1 MQLKNIDMNFVR
13 EIFISGAN
21 NISNKKEYINEL
33 NVFPVP
39 DGDTG
44 TNMTL
49 TIMSA
54 VAELERLD
62 KLTANTI
69 AKAVSNGSLRG
80 ARGNSGVILSQL
92 FRGFCKD
99 IKDKDEITLEALA
112 SAFAHAT
119 ESAYKAVMKPKEGTI
134 LTVARVMAEKASELL
149 STEDDIVEYL
159 EKIVGYG
166 DKALARTPEM
176 LPVLKE
182 AGVVD
187 SGGQGLMEIMRGF
200 LLALK
205 GEPVK
210 LEGEAVPQKLARGAG
225 LLEDIPTITPSSM
238 KGSSRDDIST
248 ADIKLGYCTE
258 FIILLDKE
266 ISDEQ
271 VEGIKKFLLSIGD
284 SLVCV
289 ADDEVVKIHIHT
301 NHPGLAF
308 EEGLKYG
315 QLTRCKID
323 NMREEHVER
332 ISFSMTP
339 GMAAEELNSKGNSK
353 EKSKENSNKNSKEK
367 SKEDSNENS
376 KEDSNKNSKEDS
388 INNSITDSD
397 ADSNVQAEE
406 GPKEPP
412 KKYGF
417 VVVSAG
423 EGLSTIFTEIGVDYV
438 IQGGQTMNPSTDD
451 ILSAIEN
458 VNAEN
463 VFVLPNNKNI
473 VLAANQA
480 ASITEDK
487 KVVVVPTSTIPQ
499 GIAAM
504 LCFNP
509 DAEPDDNLDA
519 MTGALSEIKTGEV
532 TFAVRDTSVD
542 GKEIRKNNIMGISDH
557 GIEVVGTEIDE
568 VTTKLVEILVDEDS
582 GLVSIYY
589 GEDITKETAEE
600 FAAKLE
606 EELGSK
612 DFDVEVDVRYGGQ
625 PIYYYILSVE

>member
-1 MQLKNIDMNFVR
+1 MQLKNIDMNFVK

-62 KLTANTI
+62 KLTAHSI

-134 LTVARVMAEKASELL
+134 LTVARVMAEKAAELL

-205 GEPVK
+205 GHPVK

-225 LLEDIPTITPSSM
+225 LLEDIPTITPGSM

-248 ADIKLGYCTE
+248 ADIKYGYCTE

-266 ISDEQ
+266 ISDDQ

-339 GMAAEELNSKGNSK
+339 GMAAEENVTKNDSKNDSTKNGSK
-353 EKSKENSNKNSKEK
+353 IEENTEAKEEAEVKA
-367 SKEDSNENS
+367 EDP
-376 KEDSNKNSKEDS
+376 
-388 INNSITDSD
+388 
-397 ADSNVQAEE
+397 Q
-406 GPKEPP
+406 EPP

-451 ILSAIEN
+451 IISAIEK

-480 ASITEDK
+480 ASIIEDK
-487 KVVVVPTSTIPQ
+487 KVMVVSTSTIPQ

-504 LCFNP
+504 LCFNE
-509 DAEPDDNLDA
+509 DAEPDENLEA
-519 MTGALSEIKTGEV
+519 MNGAKEDIKTGEV

-568 VTTKLVEILVDEDS
+568 VTTKLVEKLVDEDA

-589 GEDITKETAEE
+589 GEDITKENAEE
-600 FAAKLE
+600 FASKLE

>member
-1 MQLKNIDMNFVR
+1 MQLKNIDMNFVK

-62 KLTANTI
+62 KLTAHSI

-134 LTVARVMAEKASELL
+134 LTVARVMAEKAAELL

-205 GEPVK
+205 GQPVK

-225 LLEDIPTITPSSM
+225 LLEDIPTITPGSM

-248 ADIKLGYCTE
+248 ADIKYGYCTE

-266 ISDEQ
+266 ISDDQ

-339 GMAAEELNSKGNSK
+339 GMAAEENVTKNDSKNDSTKNGSK
-353 EKSKENSNKNSKEK
+353 IEENTEAKEEAEVKV
-367 SKEDSNENS
+367 EDP
-376 KEDSNKNSKEDS
+376 
-388 INNSITDSD
+388 
-397 ADSNVQAEE
+397 Q
-406 GPKEPP
+406 EPP

-423 EGLSTIFTEIGVDYV
+423 EGLSTIFTEIGVDHV

-451 ILSAIEN
+451 IISAIEK

-487 KVVVVPTSTIPQ
+487 KVMVVSTSTIPQ

-504 LCFNP
+504 LCFNE
-509 DAEPDDNLDA
+509 DAEPDENLEA
-519 MTGALSEIKTGEV
+519 MNGAKEDIKTGEV

-568 VTTKLVEILVDEDS
+568 VTTKLVEKLVDEDA

-589 GEDITKETAEE
+589 GEDITKENAEE
-600 FAAKLE
+600 FASKLE
-606 EELGSK
+606 DELGSK

>member
-1 MQLKNIDMNFVR
+1 MQLKNIDMNFVK

-62 KLTANTI
+62 KLTAHSI

-134 LTVARVMAEKASELL
+134 LTVARVMAEKAAELL

-200 LLALK
+200 LLARK
-205 GEPVK
+205 GQPVK
-210 LEGEAVPQKLARGAG
+210 LEGQAVPQKLARGAG
-225 LLEDIPTITPSSM
+225 LVEDIPTITPVAM

-248 ADIKLGYCTE
+248 ADIKYGYCTE

-266 ISDEQ
+266 ISDDQ

-339 GMAAEELNSKGNSK
+339 GMAAEENGTNNDSKNDSTKNGSK
-353 EKSKENSNKNSKEK
+353 IEENTEAKEEAEVKA
-367 SKEDSNENS
+367 EDP
-376 KEDSNKNSKEDS
+376 
-388 INNSITDSD
+388 
-397 ADSNVQAEE
+397 Q
-406 GPKEPP
+406 EPP

-451 ILSAIEN
+451 IISAIEK

-487 KVVVVPTSTIPQ
+487 KVMVVSTSTIPQ

-504 LCFNP
+504 LCFNE
-509 DAEPDDNLDA
+509 DAEPDENLEA
-519 MTGALSEIKTGEV
+519 MNGAKEDIKTGEV

-568 VTTKLVEILVDEDS
+568 VTTKLVEKLVDEDA

-589 GEDITKETAEE
+589 GEDITKENAEE
-600 FAAKLE
+600 FASKLE

>member
-1 MQLKNIDMNFVR
+1 MEDLPEMQLKNIDMNFVKG
-13 EIFISGAN
+13 IFISGAN
-21 NISNKKEYINEL
+21 NISNKKEFINEL

-62 KLTANTI
+62 KLTANSI
-69 AKAVSNGSLRG
+69 AKAISNGSLRG

-99 IKDKDEITLEALA
+99 IKDRDEITLEALA
-112 SAFAHAT
+112 SALAHAT

-134 LTVARVMAEKASELL
+134 LTVARAMAEKAAELL
-149 STEDDIVEYL
+149 STEDDIVAFL
-159 EKIVGYG
+159 EQVVECG
-166 DKALARTPEM
+166 DEALARTPEL

-200 LLALK
+200 MLALK
-205 GEPVK
+205 GEPVV

-248 ADIKLGYCTE
+248 ADIKYGYCTE

-266 ISDEQ
+266 ISDDQ

-308 EEGLKYG
+308 EEGLKSG

-323 NMREEHVER
+323 NMREEHTER

-339 GMAAEELNSKGNSK
+339 GLAAEGLGSGKTSD
-353 EKSKENSNKNSKEK
+353 KSESSGSENGAVDSS
-367 SKEDSNENS
+367 SED
-376 KEDSNKNSKEDS
+376 KAA
-388 INNSITDSD
+388 SD
-397 ADSNVQAEE
+397 E
-406 GPKEPP
+406 PK

-423 EGLSTIFTEIGVDYV
+423 EGLSNIFTEIGVDHI
-438 IQGGQTMNPSTDD
+438 IQGGQTMNPSTED
-451 ILSAIEN
+451 ILSAIEK
-458 VNAEN
+458 VNAEY

-480 ASITEDK
+480 ADITEDK
-487 KVVVVPTSTIPQ
+487 KVMVVSTSTIPQ

-504 LCFNP
+504 LSFNE
-509 DAEPDDNLDA
+509 DAEPGENLEY
-519 MTGALSEIKTGEV
+519 MNGAITDIKSGEV
-532 TFAVRDTSVD
+532 TFAVRDTSVE
-542 GKEIRKNNIMGISDH
+542 GKEIRKNNIMGISDN
-557 GIEVVGTEIDE
+557 GIDVVGTEIEE
-568 VTTKLVEILVDEDS
+568 VTTGLVETLVDEDA
-582 GLVSIYY
+582 GLVSLYY
-589 GEDITKETAEE
+589 GEDVTKEDAEAYAE
-600 FAAKLE
+600 KLE
-606 EELGSK
+606 EELSGK
-612 DFDVEVDVRYGGQ
+612 GFDVEVDVRFGGQ

>member
-1 MQLKNIDMNFVR
+1 MQLKSIDMNFVK

-21 NISNKKEYINEL
+21 NISNKKEFINEL

-62 KLTANTI
+62 KLTAQTI

-119 ESAYKAVMKPKEGTI
+119 DSAYKAVMKPKEGTI
-134 LTVARVMAEKASELL
+134 LTVARVMAEKAADLL
-149 STEDDIVEYL
+149 TTEDDIVEYL

-225 LLEDIPTITPSSM
+225 LLEDIPTITPGSM

-248 ADIKLGYCTE
+248 ADIKYGYCTE

-266 ISDEQ
+266 ISDDQ

-339 GMAAEELNSKGNSK
+339 GMASEENGSNADASSE
-353 EKSKENSNKNSKEK
+353 EKP
-367 SKEDSNENS
+367 
-376 KEDSNKNSKEDS
+376 
-388 INNSITDSD
+388 
-397 ADSNVQAEE
+397 EE
-406 GPKEPP
+406 TQEPP

-451 ILSAIEN
+451 ILSAVEK

-480 ASITEDK
+480 AEITEDK
-487 KVVVVPTSTIPQ
+487 KVMVVSTSTIPQ

-504 LCFNP
+504 LCFSE
-509 DAEPDDNLDA
+509 DAEPEDNLEA
-519 MTGALSEIKTGEV
+519 MNEATKEIKTGEV

-557 GIEVVGTEIDE
+557 GIEVVGTEIEE
-568 VTTKLVEILVDEDS
+568 VTTKLVEKLVDEDS
-582 GLVSIYY
+582 GLVSVYY
-589 GEDITKETAEE
+589 GEDVTKETAEE
-600 FAAKLE
+600 FASKLE
-606 EELGSK
+606 EELGAK

>member
-1 MQLKNIDMNFVR
+1 MEDLPEMQLKNIDMNFVKG
-13 EIFISGAN
+13 IFISGAN
-21 NISNKKEYINEL
+21 NISNKKEFINEL

-62 KLTANTI
+62 KLTANSI
-69 AKAVSNGSLRG
+69 AKAISNGSLRG

-99 IKDKDEITLEALA
+99 IKDRDEITLEALA

-134 LTVARVMAEKASELL
+134 LTVARAMAEKAAELL
-149 STEDDIVEYL
+149 STEDDIVAFL
-159 EKIVGYG
+159 EQVVECG
-166 DKALARTPEM
+166 DEALARTPEL

-200 LLALK
+200 MLALK
-205 GEPVK
+205 GEPVV

-248 ADIKLGYCTE
+248 ADIKYGYCTE

-266 ISDEQ
+266 ISDDQ

-323 NMREEHVER
+323 NMREEHTER

-339 GMAAEELNSKGNSK
+339 GLAAEGLGSGKTSD
-353 EKSKENSNKNSKEK
+353 KSESSGSENGAVDSS
-367 SKEDSNENS
+367 SED
-376 KEDSNKNSKEDS
+376 KAA
-388 INNSITDSD
+388 SD
-397 ADSNVQAEE
+397 E
-406 GPKEPP
+406 PK

-423 EGLSTIFTEIGVDYV
+423 EGLSNIFTEIGVDHI
-438 IQGGQTMNPSTDD
+438 IQGGQTMNPSTED
-451 ILSAIEN
+451 ILSAIEK
-458 VNAEN
+458 VNAEY

-480 ASITEDK
+480 ADITEDK
-487 KVVVVPTSTIPQ
+487 KVMVVSTSTIPQ

-504 LCFNP
+504 LSFNE
-509 DAEPDDNLDA
+509 DAEPGENLEY
-519 MTGALSEIKTGEV
+519 MNGAITDIKSGEV
-532 TFAVRDTSVD
+532 TFAVRDTSVE
-542 GKEIRKNNIMGISDH
+542 GKEIRKNNIMGISDN
-557 GIEVVGTEIDE
+557 GIDVVGTEIEE
-568 VTTKLVEILVDEDS
+568 VTTGLVETLVDEDA
-582 GLVSIYY
+582 GLVSLYY
-589 GEDITKETAEE
+589 GEDVTKEDAEAYAE
-600 FAAKLE
+600 KLE
-606 EELGSK
+606 EELSGK
-612 DFDVEVDVRYGGQ
+612 GFDVEVDVRFGGQ